1 MIWGVFAF
9 AVGASVGSFIN
20 VVADRLPESQSLV
33 SPRSYCDSCKRPLP
47 NMEKVP
53 ILSYLWLRG
62 RCRDCGATISRRVFV
77 VEVLTALLFTAVY
90 WRVGGLGLDFAII
103 SLSASLLLA
112 VAVIDLEH
120 QLILNR
126 IVFPSAV
133 VFLLLAPFWTELDM
147 PRTLLESSGVIASFL
162 NSVASGV
169 GAFLLFLI
177 IFIAYPQ
184 GMGGGDV
191 KLAGLIGLMV
201 GYPAVIAA
209 LWSGIVAGGALA
221 LALLALRRKG
231 RKDAM
236 PFGPFLA
243 FGGIVVLLAGS
254 DLLSMYDRLVDSMAG
269 V

>member
-1 MIWGVFAF
+1 M
-9 AVGASVGSFIN
+9 
-20 VVADRLPESQSLV
+20 
-33 SPRSYCDSCKRPLP
+33 
-47 NMEKVP
+47 VP

-62 RCRDCGATISRRVFV
+62 RCRECGASIPPRVFV
-77 VEVLTALLFTAVY
+77 VEVMTALLFAAAY
-90 WRVGGLGLDFAII
+90 WRVGLGLEFAII

-126 IVFPSAV
+126 IIFPSAV

-177 IFIAYPQ
+177 IFIVYPQ

-201 GYPAVIAA
+201 GYPGVIAA
-209 LWSGIVAGGALA
+209 LWSGIVAGGVVA

-243 FGGIVVLLAGS
+243 LGGIVVLLAGS
-254 DLLSMYDRLVDSMAG
+254 DLLSAYNRLVDSVAG